1 MNGPPISRA
10 FAETLGGRAGL
21 ARFSAQVLQLGLLV
35 AVAKQ
40 FQLENPILTGKI
52 LPLAFV
58 GFVVHHLLPA
68 ALRLRFFVL
77 LSAAGILAALGPV
90 HAGILL
96 AIGIAL
102 IALCHLPVPFGLRL
116 LLVAGA
122 AAALAAVRTGT
133 LPTEWGSVVVP
144 VLASM
149 FMFRLVVY
157 LYDLRH
163 GTVPFSA
170 SRALAYFFL
179 LPNVAFPL
187 FPAVDYAGFTVTY
200 YNENAYRIYQRGLR
214 WMLRGMVHLILYRG
228 VNYWLVIGPEEVESG
243 AGLAR
248 YVLANF
254 LLYLKVSGQFHL
266 IVGTLLLFGFN
277 LPETHHLYYLASS
290 FSDFWRRIN
299 IYWKDFM
306 QKLFFMPLFFRLKSA
321 GDVPAIV
328 LATFT
333 TFVVT
338 WFLHAYQWFW
348 LRGTYL
354 FTAPDILFWT
364 LLAALV
370 VVNSLIE
377 NRRGRTRSLA
387 ARKPGARALA
397 VRSATTVLT
406 FAVICTLW
414 SLWISDSVGEW
425 MSLWTSARLDATSAL
440 VALAVFALATAM
452 LFAFFWIRRGAAPPS
467 RLHAPPPSAGAMAAS
482 TLAMAALLVV
492 GQPAVYFPLGPRA
505 VDVIRDLRSDKLS
518 QRDAVLLERGYYEN
532 LTAVNRFNS
541 ELWEVYMQRPTD
553 WKLIQDSDAVRS
565 TGDFLGHEL
574 RPSLDMIFKDA
585 PLTTNRFGMR
595 DREYETSPPP
605 GTYRI
610 ALLGGSHSMGSGV
623 ADRETFEA
631 LLEDRLNRENAGAPH
646 RSWEILNFAVGGWG
660 DLHAPFVLEQRALAF
675 HPDAVIYV
683 GHPRNEVRVLHHL
696 AVTIHEGV
704 ELPHPALREFAD
716 RVGAAA
722 GMPVAE
728 IENRLRPLGGEVNA
742 WALRRLADLCREHGI
757 LPIWICVPAEAG
769 QGRTPDV
776 DVLVRMAEEAGFVT
790 LDLTGVYGTTSPDV
804 LRVAPWDMHPN
815 ALGHRLLADGMYEA
829 LRGPLGLGG

>member
-1 MNGPPISRA
+1 MNGPPPTRA
-10 FAETLGGRAGL
+10 FAETLGGRAGI
-21 ARFSAQVLQLGLLV
+21 ARFAAQALQLGLLV
-35 AVAKQ
+35 AVADQ

-58 GFVVHHLLPA
+58 GFVVHHLLPP

-77 LSAAGILAALGPV
+77 LSVGGIVAALGPV
-90 HAGILL
+90 HGGILL
-96 AIGIAL
+96 AIGLVL
-102 IALCHLPVPFGLRL
+102 IGLCHLPAPFGLRV
-116 LLVAGA
+116 LLVAVA
-122 AAALAAVRTGT
+122 AGALAAVRTGS
-133 LPTEWGSVVVP
+133 LPTKWGGIVVP

-149 FMFRLVVY
+149 FMFRLIVY

-163 GTVPFSA
+163 GRVPFSP

-187 FPAVDYAGFTVTY
+187 FPAVDYAGFAVRY
-200 YNENAYRIYQRGLR
+200 YDENAYRIYQRGLR
-214 WMLRGMVHLILYRG
+214 WMVRGVVHLILYRA
-228 VNYWLVIGPEEVESG
+228 VNYWLVIGPEEVESA

-266 IVGTLLLFGFN
+266 IVGMLLLFGFN

-306 QKLFFMPLFFRLKSA
+306 QKLFFMPLFFRLKAA
-321 GDVPAIV
+321 GDVPALV
-328 LATFT
+328 VATFT

-338 WFLHAYQWFW
+338 WFLHAWQWFW

-370 VVNSLIE
+370 VVNSLVE
-377 NRRGRTRSLA
+377 NRRGRARSLS
-387 ARKPGARALA
+387 ARKPGARELA
-397 VRSATTVLT
+397 VRSVATVLT

-425 MSLWTSARLDATSAL
+425 LSLWSSARLGAGSAAAAVGVL
-440 VALAVFALATAM
+440 LLASAA
-452 LFAFFWIRRGAAPPS
+452 LFAFFWMRRGAAPPS
-467 RLHAPPPSAGAMAAS
+467 RLHAPPPSARAMAAT
-482 TLAMAALLVV
+482 TLTLAALLVV
-492 GQPAVYFPLGPRA
+492 GQPAVYFRLGPRA
-505 VDVIRDLRSDKLS
+505 VDALRDLRADKLS
-518 QRDAVLLERGYYEN
+518 RRDAVLLERGYYEN

-553 WKLIQDSDAVRS
+553 WKLIQDSDAVRP

-585 PLTTNRFGMR
+585 PLTTNRYGMR
-595 DREYETSPPP
+595 DREYEVEAPP

-623 ADRETFEA
+623 ADQETFEA
-631 LLEDRLNRENAGAPH
+631 LIEERLNRENAGGE
-646 RSWEILNFAVGGWG
+646 RRRWEILNFAVGGWG
-660 DLHAPFVLEQRALAF
+660 DLHAPFVLEKRALPF
-675 HPDAVIYV
+675 RPDAMIYI

-696 AVTIHEGV
+696 ATKIHEGV
-704 ELPHPALREFAD
+704 DLPHEALREFAA
-716 RVGAAA
+716 RVGAEA

-728 IENRLRPLGGEVNA
+728 IENRLRPLGDEVNA
-742 WALRRLADLCREHGI
+742 WALRRLAELCREHGV
-757 LPIWICVPAEAG
+757 LPIWICLPAEAG
-769 QGRTPDV
+769 QGRTADV
-776 DVLVRMAEEAGFVT
+776 DVLVRMAEDAGFVA
-790 LDLTGVYGTTSPDV
+790 LDLSGVYGDTSPDV

-815 ALGHRLLADGMYEA
+815 ALGHRMLADGIYDA
-829 LRGPLGLGG
+829 LRGPLGLGS